1 MMATPLLPILT
12 ARGIVKRF
20 GHAANTVH
28 AVNSVDLQV
37 APGEILGLVGE
48 SGSGKSTLGRC
59 LLRLVEP
66 TEGSILFKGE
76 DLRGL
81 RPKALRA
88 ARADMQMVFQDPWGS
103 LNPRL
108 PVRTLI
114 EEPLKLHT
122 SLDRAARRRKAESIA
137 ERVRLTERL
146 LDRYPSDLSGGQLQ
160 RVCIARAIATDP
172 KLIILDEPTS
182 SLDVSVR
189 AGILALLDDLR
200 RDLGIAMVFISHD
213 LATLRLISDR
223 VMVLYLGAVVEIG
236 PAKTVFD
243 NPQHPYTAAL
253 MSAHLSPN
261 PRHHTQRVM
270 LKGEIPSPV
279 NLPPGCF
286 FASRCPLVRSDCR
299 VARPPLFS
307 VASDHHAACIRVPE
321 HTNQLVLP
329 FASLEPT

>member
-1 MMATPLLPILT
+1 MMATQLSPILT
-12 ARGIVKRF
+12 ARGIAKQF
-20 GHAANTVH
+20 GQAPHIVH
-28 AVNSVDLQV
+28 AVNGVDLDV

-66 TEGSILFKGE
+66 SEGSILFRGE
-76 DLRGL
+76 DLRRL

-122 SLDRAARRRKAESIA
+122 SLDRAARRQKAEDIA

-189 AGILALLDDLR
+189 AGILALLEDLR

-213 LATLRLISDR
+213 LATLQLVSDR
-223 VMVLYLGAVVEIG
+223 VMVLYLGAVVELG
-236 PAKTVFD
+236 PAEAVFA

-253 MSAHLSPN
+253 LSAHLSPN
-261 PRHHTQRVM
+261 PRHHTHRVV
-270 LKGEIPSPV
+270 LKGEMPSPV

-286 FASRCPLVRSDCR
+286 FASRCPLVRDDCR
-299 VARPPLFS
+299 VVRPPLFS
-307 VASDHHAACIRVPE
+307 VADDHDAACVRVPE
-321 HTNQLVLP
+321 HSNQLVPPLAP
-329 FASLEPT
+329 VEPA